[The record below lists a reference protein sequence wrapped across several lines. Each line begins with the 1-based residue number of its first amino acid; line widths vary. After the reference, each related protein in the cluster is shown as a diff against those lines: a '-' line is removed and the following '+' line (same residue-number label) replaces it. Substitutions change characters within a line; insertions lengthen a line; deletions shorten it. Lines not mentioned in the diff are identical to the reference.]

1 MSNSNNVCKTIMD
14 SRDIANQKISETVL
28 AELVVNGVM
37 DKDGALVFVQK
48 LHRILNEQT
57 DVLVDRVLVALK

>member
-1 MSNSNNVCKTIMD
+1 MD

-37 DKDGALVFVQK
+37 DKDGALVFAQK

>member
-14 SRDIANQKISETVL
+14 SRDVANQKISETVL
-28 AELVVNGVM
+28 TELVANGVM
-37 DKDGALVFVQK
+37 DKGEALVFAQK
-48 LHRILNEQT
+48 LQRILNEQT

>member
-14 SRDIANQKISETVL
+14 SRDVTNQKISEIVL
-28 AELVVNGVM
+28 AELVVNGAL
-37 DKDGALVFVQK
+37 DKDGALVFAQK
-48 LHRILNEQT
+48 LHRVLNEQT